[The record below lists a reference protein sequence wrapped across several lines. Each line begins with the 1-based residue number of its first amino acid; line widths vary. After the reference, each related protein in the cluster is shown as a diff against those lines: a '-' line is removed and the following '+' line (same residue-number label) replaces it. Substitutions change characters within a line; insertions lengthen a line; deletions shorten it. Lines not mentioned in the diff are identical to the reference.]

1 MVTTEPWA
9 WAARLAPE
17 PFRDFLPYASPS
29 ALKVVHATQ
38 VVRRAVEVAQ
48 HVSQPIERALHARQ
62 LEASLAAAGLGDQL
76 RVLSAPAP
84 RLELGQLSERE
95 RRLIGDRVLALYF
108 HLLHWAG
115 PLFLDLRPR
124 HFAWDAERELLEFYP
139 SSLWCRPEPS
149 FMQRLRS
156 LYVGFYDGDG
166 QALQRGIE
174 LYAWECKPA
183 TGFSERIEQLLRNH
197 FGPGATREMRFSI
210 AHFRSTFD
218 AIFQE
223 AARSRARL
231 HPDLTFLGVE
241 LVGLYLT
248 LEAVNVP
255 LDPRRAFDGA
265 R

>member
-1 MVTTEPWA
+1 MVSGSLP

-38 VVRRAVEVAQ
+38 VLRRAVEVAQ
-48 HVSQPIERALHARQ
+48 HFSQPIERALHANHLQ
-62 LEASLAAAGLGDQL
+62 SSIEAAGLSSRL
-76 RVLSAPAP
+76 RVLPDAPP
-84 RLELGQLSERE
+84 RLELGQLSEAE
-95 RRLIGDRVLALYF
+95 RRAIGERVLALYF
-108 HLLHWAG
+108 HLLHWQG

-124 HFAWDAERELLEFYP
+124 HFAWDAEREQLGFYP
-139 SSLWCRPEPS
+139 TSLWCRPEPT
-149 FMQRLRS
+149 FMERLRA
-156 LYVGFYDGDG
+156 LYVGFYDRDAA
-166 QALQRGIE
+166 ALQRGIE
-174 LYAWECKPA
+174 LYAWDCEPA
-183 TGFSERIEQLLRNH
+183 PGFGERIEGLLRNH

-218 AIFQE
+218 AIFKE
-223 AARSRARL
+223 AAQSRAKL

-248 LEAVNVP
+248 LEALQVP